1 MPPLPNRDCGLD
13 ILKRF
18 TFINLDGGAEDV
30 QKSARYTHL
39 TFDCYGT
46 LIDWRAG
53 IERELA
59 RALGTVK
66 LRGSQLL
73 AAYVEAEKSQESV
86 YKKYREV
93 LRETIGSMSDI
104 LGVEVPGAAAREFA
118 ASVPKWPAFPDTA
131 KFLREMGSRGFKR
144 YILSN
149 VDNDLLEETIE
160 EHGLDI
166 DGFVT
171 AEDVGSYKPS
181 PAHWI
186 KFMEKTGTP
195 RGRVLHCA
203 QSVYHDI
210 IPTQVMGIDSAW
222 VNRYGEKL
230 GPGIQPHFICDNLE
244 NLAKALG

>member
-1 MPPLPNRDCGLD
+1 VR
-13 ILKRF
+13 
-18 TFINLDGGAEDV
+18 E
-30 QKSARYTHL
+30 SARFTHL

-59 RALGTVK
+59 RSLGSVRLTGA
-66 LRGSQLL
+66 RLL
-73 AAYVEAEKSQESV
+73 AAYVEAEKSQESA

-93 LRETIGSMSDI
+93 LRETVVSMSEA
-104 LGVEVPGAAAREFA
+104 LGVEVSDAAAHEFA
-118 ASVPKWPAFPDTA
+118 ASVPRWPAFPDTA
-131 KFLREMGSRGFKR
+131 NFLREMGSRGFKR

-149 VDNDLLEETIE
+149 VDNDLLEETIDV
-160 EHGLDI
+160 HGLDI

-171 AEDVGSYKPS
+171 AEDVGSYKPN

-186 KFMEKTGTP
+186 SFLEKTNIQ
-195 RGRVLHCA
+195 RGKMLHCA

-210 IPTQVMGIDSAW
+210 IPTQIMGIASAW

-230 GPGIQPHFICDNLE
+230 GPGIQPDFISDNLE
-244 NLAKALG
+244 NLARALSAPRGS